1 MDVYR
6 TDRIRNVVLLGHGG
20 SGKTTLAEAM
30 AYLAGMTNRLGRVE
44 DGNTVSDFDKEEQKR
59 KFSLSTSLIPI
70 EWEKAKINILDTP
83 GYFDFVGEVE
93 EAASPKG
100 LRARWMELYVEG
112 AVVKDNNSQNEYYTD
127 KYADQMEIRFKN
139 PVIEAVLLEGH
150 KYYDANDNLV
160 EEVPDQK
167 LAEDEYEKIF
177 GKFKENYI
185 FYGGKPEADKKCYQM
200 IVDVDEDSYIVSF
213 YYDKV
218 IAGWNHFLNKAN
230 MG

>member
-1 MDVYR
+1 MKFK
-6 TDRIRNVVLLGHGG
+6 
-20 SGKTTLAEAM
+20 S
-30 AYLAGMTNRLGRVE
+30 TNEIETIQLR
-44 DGNTVSDFDKEEQKR
+44 DAQIKEMK
-59 KFSLSTSLIPI
+59 LVG
-70 EWEKAKINILDTP
+70 A
-83 GYFDFVGEVE
+83 GEVE
-93 EAASPKG
+93 TDGEAAESVEEAKADDVAGSAGDAAASPKG
-100 LRARWMELYVEG
+100 LLARWLELYVEG

-185 FYGGKPEADKKCYQM
+185 FYGGKPETDKKCYQM

>member
-1 MDVYR
+1 MKFK
-6 TDRIRNVVLLGHGG
+6 
-20 SGKTTLAEAM
+20 S
-30 AYLAGMTNRLGRVE
+30 TNEIETIQLR
-44 DGNTVSDFDKEEQKR
+44 DAQIKEMK
-59 KFSLSTSLIPI
+59 LVG
-70 EWEKAKINILDTP
+70 A
-83 GYFDFVGEVE
+83 GEVE
-93 EAASPKG
+93 TDGEAAESVEKVKADDAAGSVGDAEVSLKG
-100 LRARWMELYVEG
+100 LRARWLELYVEG

-150 KYYDANDNLV
+150 KYYDANDNLI

-185 FYGGKPEADKKCYQM
+185 FYGGKPETDKKCYQM

>member
-1 MDVYR
+1 MKFK
-6 TDRIRNVVLLGHGG
+6 
-20 SGKTTLAEAM
+20 S
-30 AYLAGMTNRLGRVE
+30 TNEIETIQLR
-44 DGNTVSDFDKEEQKR
+44 DAQIKEMK
-59 KFSLSTSLIPI
+59 LVG
-70 EWEKAKINILDTP
+70 A
-83 GYFDFVGEVE
+83 GEVE
-93 EAASPKG
+93 TDGEAAESVEKVKADDAAGSVGDAEAFLKG
-100 LRARWMELYVEG
+100 LRARWLEFYVEG

-200 IVDVDEDSYIVSF
+200 IIDVDEDSYIVSF

>member
-1 MDVYR
+1 MKFK
-6 TDRIRNVVLLGHGG
+6 
-20 SGKTTLAEAM
+20 S
-30 AYLAGMTNRLGRVE
+30 TNEIETIQLR
-44 DGNTVSDFDKEEQKR
+44 DAQIKEMK
-59 KFSLSTSLIPI
+59 LVG
-70 EWEKAKINILDTP
+70 A
-83 GYFDFVGEVE
+83 GEVE
-93 EAASPKG
+93 TDGEAAESVEKVKAADAAGSVGDAEASLKG
-100 LRARWMELYVEG
+100 LRARWLEFYVEG

>member
-1 MDVYR
+1 MKFK
-6 TDRIRNVVLLGHGG
+6 
-20 SGKTTLAEAM
+20 S
-30 AYLAGMTNRLGRVE
+30 TNEIETIQLR
-44 DGNTVSDFDKEEQKR
+44 DAQIKEMK
-59 KFSLSTSLIPI
+59 LVG
-70 EWEKAKINILDTP
+70 A
-83 GYFDFVGEVE
+83 GEVE
-93 EAASPKG
+93 TDGEAAESVEKVKADDAAGSVGDAAASPKG

>member
-1 MDVYR
+1 MKFK
-6 TDRIRNVVLLGHGG
+6 
-20 SGKTTLAEAM
+20 S
-30 AYLAGMTNRLGRVE
+30 TNEIETIQLR
-44 DGNTVSDFDKEEQKR
+44 DAQIKEMK
-59 KFSLSTSLIPI
+59 LVG
-70 EWEKAKINILDTP
+70 A
-83 GYFDFVGEVE
+83 GEVE
-93 EAASPKG
+93 TDGEAAESVEEAKADDVAGSAGDAAASPKG
-100 LRARWMELYVEG
+100 LLARWLELYVEG
-112 AVVKDNNSQNEYYTD
+112 AVVKDNNSQNEYYAD

>member
-1 MDVYR
+1 MR
-6 TDRIRNVVLLGHGG
+6 FK
-20 SGKTTLAEAM
+20 S
-30 AYLAGMTNRLGRVE
+30 TNEIETIQLR
-44 DGNTVSDFDKEEQKR
+44 DAQIKEMK
-59 KFSLSTSLIPI
+59 LVG
-70 EWEKAKINILDTP
+70 A
-83 GYFDFVGEVE
+83 GEVE
-93 EAASPKG
+93 TDGEAAESVEKVKADDAAGSVGDAEVSLKG
-100 LRARWMELYVEG
+100 LRARWLELYVEG

>member
-1 MDVYR
+1 MKFK
-6 TDRIRNVVLLGHGG
+6 
-20 SGKTTLAEAM
+20 S
-30 AYLAGMTNRLGRVE
+30 TNEIETIQLW
-44 DGNTVSDFDKEEQKR
+44 DAQIKEMK
-59 KFSLSTSLIPI
+59 LVG
-70 EWEKAKINILDTP
+70 A
-83 GYFDFVGEVE
+83 GEVE
-93 EAASPKG
+93 TDGEAAESVEKVKADDAAGSVGDAEASLKG
-100 LRARWMELYVEG
+100 LRARWLEFYVEG

>member
-1 MDVYR
+1 MKFK
-6 TDRIRNVVLLGHGG
+6 
-20 SGKTTLAEAM
+20 S
-30 AYLAGMTNRLGRVE
+30 TNEMETIQLR
-44 DGNTVSDFDKEEQKR
+44 DAQIKEMK
-59 KFSLSTSLIPI
+59 LVG
-70 EWEKAKINILDTP
+70 A
-83 GYFDFVGEVE
+83 GEVE
-93 EAASPKG
+93 TDGEAAESVEKVKADDAAGSVGDAEVSLKG
-100 LRARWMELYVEG
+100 LRARWLELYVEG

>member
-1 MDVYR
+1 MKFK
-6 TDRIRNVVLLGHGG
+6 
-20 SGKTTLAEAM
+20 S
-30 AYLAGMTNRLGRVE
+30 TNEIETIQLR
-44 DGNTVSDFDKEEQKR
+44 DAQIKEMK
-59 KFSLSTSLIPI
+59 LVG
-70 EWEKAKINILDTP
+70 A
-83 GYFDFVGEVE
+83 GEVE
-93 EAASPKG
+93 TDGEAAESVEEAKADDVAGRAGDAAASPKG
-100 LRARWMELYVEG
+100 LLARWLELYVEG

>member
-1 MDVYR
+1 MKFK
-6 TDRIRNVVLLGHGG
+6 
-20 SGKTTLAEAM
+20 S
-30 AYLAGMTNRLGRVE
+30 TNEIETIQLR
-44 DGNTVSDFDKEEQKR
+44 DAQIKEMK
-59 KFSLSTSLIPI
+59 LV
-70 EWEKAKINILDTP
+70 
-83 GYFDFVGEVE
+83 GVGEVE
-93 EAASPKG
+93 TDGEAAESVEKVKADDAAGSVRDAETSLKG
-100 LRARWMELYVEG
+100 LRARWLEFYVEG

-185 FYGGKPEADKKCYQM
+185 FYGGKPETDKKCYQM
-200 IVDVDEDSYIVSF
+200 IIDVDEDSYIVSF

>member
-1 MDVYR
+1 MKFK
-6 TDRIRNVVLLGHGG
+6 
-20 SGKTTLAEAM
+20 S
-30 AYLAGMTNRLGRVE
+30 TNEIETIQLR
-44 DGNTVSDFDKEEQKR
+44 DAQIKEMK
-59 KFSLSTSLIPI
+59 LVG
-70 EWEKAKINILDTP
+70 A
-83 GYFDFVGEVE
+83 GEVE
-93 EAASPKG
+93 TDGEAAESVEKVKADDAAGSVGDAEVSLRG
-100 LRARWMELYVEG
+100 LRARWLELYVEG

>member
-1 MDVYR
+1 MNKVAYKSVDELEHFRFDDCQINTFAV
-6 TDRIRNVVLLGHGG
+6 TENGVELMV
-20 SGKTTLAEAM
+20 EA
-30 AYLAGMTNRLGRVE
+30 
-44 DGNTVSDFDKEEQKR
+44 
-59 KFSLSTSLIPI
+59 LI
-70 EWEKAKINILDTP
+70 
-83 GYFDFVGEVE
+83 V
-93 EAASPKG
+93 
-100 LRARWMELYVEG
+100 RA
-112 AVVKDNNSQNEYYTD
+112 DNSQNTNYTES
-127 KYADQMEIRFKN
+127 YAGTTKIRITDGKLIRC
-139 PVIEAVLLEGH
+139 VRDGY

>member
-1 MDVYR
+1 MKFK
-6 TDRIRNVVLLGHGG
+6 
-20 SGKTTLAEAM
+20 S
-30 AYLAGMTNRLGRVE
+30 TNEIETIQLR
-44 DGNTVSDFDKEEQKR
+44 DAQIKEMK
-59 KFSLSTSLIPI
+59 LVG
-70 EWEKAKINILDTP
+70 A
-83 GYFDFVGEVE
+83 GEVE
-93 EAASPKG
+93 ADETAESDGEVKADETAETAGEVKADDAAASSEG
-100 LRARWMELYVEG
+100 LRASWLELYVEG

>member
-1 MDVYR
+1 MKFK
-6 TDRIRNVVLLGHGG
+6 
-20 SGKTTLAEAM
+20 S
-30 AYLAGMTNRLGRVE
+30 TNEIETIQLR
-44 DGNTVSDFDKEEQKR
+44 DAQIKEMK
-59 KFSLSTSLIPI
+59 LVG
-70 EWEKAKINILDTP
+70 A
-83 GYFDFVGEVE
+83 GEVE
-93 EAASPKG
+93 TDGEAAERVEKVKADDAAGSVGDAEVSLKG
-100 LRARWMELYVEG
+100 LRARWLELYVEG

>member
-1 MDVYR
+1 MKFK
-6 TDRIRNVVLLGHGG
+6 
-20 SGKTTLAEAM
+20 S
-30 AYLAGMTNRLGRVE
+30 TNEIETIQLR
-44 DGNTVSDFDKEEQKR
+44 DAQIKEMK
-59 KFSLSTSLIPI
+59 LV
-70 EWEKAKINILDTP
+70 
-83 GYFDFVGEVE
+83 GVGEVE
-93 EAASPKG
+93 AEASGEGETDGTAETVSEVKADVAEAAGQAKKDEAASPKG
-100 LRARWMELYVEG
+100 LRARWLELYVEG

>member
-1 MDVYR
+1 MK
-6 TDRIRNVVLLGHGG
+6 
-20 SGKTTLAEAM
+20 SKS
-30 AYLAGMTNRLGRVE
+30 TNEIETIQLR
-44 DGNTVSDFDKEEQKR
+44 DAQIKEMK
-59 KFSLSTSLIPI
+59 LVG
-70 EWEKAKINILDTP
+70 A
-83 GYFDFVGEVE
+83 GEVE
-93 EAASPKG
+93 TDGEAAESVEKVKADDASGSVGDAEVSLKG
-100 LRARWMELYVEG
+100 LRARWLELYVEG

>member
-1 MDVYR
+1 MKFK
-6 TDRIRNVVLLGHGG
+6 
-20 SGKTTLAEAM
+20 S
-30 AYLAGMTNRLGRVE
+30 TNEIETIQLR
-44 DGNTVSDFDKEEQKR
+44 DAQIKEMK
-59 KFSLSTSLIPI
+59 LV
-70 EWEKAKINILDTP
+70 
-83 GYFDFVGEVE
+83 GVGEVE
-93 EAASPKG
+93 TDGEAAESVEKVKADNAAGSVGDAEASLKG
-100 LRARWMELYVEG
+100 LRARWLELYVEG

-218 IAGWNHFLNKAN
+218 IAGWNHFLSKAN

>member
-1 MDVYR
+1 MKFK
-6 TDRIRNVVLLGHGG
+6 
-20 SGKTTLAEAM
+20 S
-30 AYLAGMTNRLGRVE
+30 TNEIETIQLR
-44 DGNTVSDFDKEEQKR
+44 DAQIKEMK
-59 KFSLSTSLIPI
+59 LVG
-70 EWEKAKINILDTP
+70 A
-83 GYFDFVGEVE
+83 GEVE
-93 EAASPKG
+93 TDGEAAESVEKVKADDAAGSVGDAEVSIKG
-100 LRARWMELYVEG
+100 LRARWLELYVEG

>member
-1 MDVYR
+1 MKFK
-6 TDRIRNVVLLGHGG
+6 
-20 SGKTTLAEAM
+20 S
-30 AYLAGMTNRLGRVE
+30 TNEIETIQLR
-44 DGNTVSDFDKEEQKR
+44 DAQIKEMK
-59 KFSLSTSLIPI
+59 LVG
-70 EWEKAKINILDTP
+70 A
-83 GYFDFVGEVE
+83 GEVE
-93 EAASPKG
+93 TDGEAAESVEKVKADDAAGSVGDAEASPKG
-100 LRARWMELYVEG
+100 LRARWLELYVEG

-200 IVDVDEDSYIVSF
+200 IVDVDEDSYIVSL

>member
-1 MDVYR
+1 MKFK
-6 TDRIRNVVLLGHGG
+6 
-20 SGKTTLAEAM
+20 S
-30 AYLAGMTNRLGRVE
+30 TNEIETIQLR
-44 DGNTVSDFDKEEQKR
+44 DAQIKEMK
-59 KFSLSTSLIPI
+59 LV
-70 EWEKAKINILDTP
+70 
-83 GYFDFVGEVE
+83 GVGEVE
-93 EAASPKG
+93 TDGEAAESVEKVKADDAAGSVGDAEVSPKG
-100 LRARWMELYVEG
+100 LRARWLELYVEG

>member
-1 MDVYR
+1 MKFK
-6 TDRIRNVVLLGHGG
+6 
-20 SGKTTLAEAM
+20 S
-30 AYLAGMTNRLGRVE
+30 TNEIETIQLR
-44 DGNTVSDFDKEEQKR
+44 DAQIKEMK
-59 KFSLSTSLIPI
+59 LV
-70 EWEKAKINILDTP
+70 
-83 GYFDFVGEVE
+83 GVGEVE
-93 EAASPKG
+93 TDGEAAESVEKVKADDAAGSFGDAEASLKG
-100 LRARWMELYVEG
+100 LRARWLEFYVEG

-200 IVDVDEDSYIVSF
+200 IIDVDEDSYIVSF

>member
-1 MDVYR
+1 MKFK
-6 TDRIRNVVLLGHGG
+6 
-20 SGKTTLAEAM
+20 S
-30 AYLAGMTNRLGRVE
+30 TNEIETIQLR
-44 DGNTVSDFDKEEQKR
+44 DAQIKEMK
-59 KFSLSTSLIPI
+59 LVG
-70 EWEKAKINILDTP
+70 A
-83 GYFDFVGEVE
+83 GEVE
-93 EAASPKG
+93 TDGEAAESVEKVKADDAAGSVGDAEASLKG
-100 LRARWMELYVEG
+100 LRARWLELYVEG

-167 LAEDEYEKIF
+167 LEEDEYEKIF
-177 GKFKENYI
+177 GKFKENYV

>member
-1 MDVYR
+1 MKFK
-6 TDRIRNVVLLGHGG
+6 
-20 SGKTTLAEAM
+20 S
-30 AYLAGMTNRLGRVE
+30 TNEIETIQLR
-44 DGNTVSDFDKEEQKR
+44 DAQIKEMK
-59 KFSLSTSLIPI
+59 LVG
-70 EWEKAKINILDTP
+70 A
-83 GYFDFVGEVE
+83 GEVE
-93 EAASPKG
+93 TDGEAAESVEKVKADDAAGSVGDAEASLKG
-100 LRARWMELYVEG
+100 LRARWLELYVEG

-127 KYADQMEIRFKN
+127 KYSDQMEIRFKN

-160 EEVPDQK
+160 EEVPDQE

>member
-1 MDVYR
+1 MKFK
-6 TDRIRNVVLLGHGG
+6 
-20 SGKTTLAEAM
+20 S
-30 AYLAGMTNRLGRVE
+30 TNEIETIQLR
-44 DGNTVSDFDKEEQKR
+44 DAQIKEMK
-59 KFSLSTSLIPI
+59 LVG
-70 EWEKAKINILDTP
+70 A
-83 GYFDFVGEVE
+83 GEVE
-93 EAASPKG
+93 TDGEAAESVEEAKADDVAGSAGDAAASPKG
-100 LRARWMELYVEG
+100 LLARWLELYVEG

-218 IAGWNHFLNKAN
+218 IAGWNRFLNKAN

>member
-1 MDVYR
+1 MKFK
-6 TDRIRNVVLLGHGG
+6 
-20 SGKTTLAEAM
+20 S
-30 AYLAGMTNRLGRVE
+30 TNEIETIQLR
-44 DGNTVSDFDKEEQKR
+44 DAQIKEMK
-59 KFSLSTSLIPI
+59 LVG
-70 EWEKAKINILDTP
+70 A
-83 GYFDFVGEVE
+83 GEVE
-93 EAASPKG
+93 TDGEAAESVEKVKADDAAGSVGDAEASLKG
-100 LRARWMELYVEG
+100 LRARWLEFYVEG

-218 IAGWNHFLNKAN
+218 IAGLNHFLNKAN

>member
-1 MDVYR
+1 MKFK
-6 TDRIRNVVLLGHGG
+6 
-20 SGKTTLAEAM
+20 S
-30 AYLAGMTNRLGRVE
+30 TNEIETIQLR
-44 DGNTVSDFDKEEQKR
+44 DAQIKEMK
-59 KFSLSTSLIPI
+59 LVG
-70 EWEKAKINILDTP
+70 A
-83 GYFDFVGEVE
+83 GEVE
-93 EAASPKG
+93 TDGEAAESVEEAKADDVAGSAGDAAASPKG
-100 LRARWMELYVEG
+100 LLARWLELYVEG

>member
-1 MDVYR
+1 MKFK
-6 TDRIRNVVLLGHGG
+6 
-20 SGKTTLAEAM
+20 S
-30 AYLAGMTNRLGRVE
+30 TNEIETIQLR
-44 DGNTVSDFDKEEQKR
+44 DAQIKEMK
-59 KFSLSTSLIPI
+59 LV
-70 EWEKAKINILDTP
+70 
-83 GYFDFVGEVE
+83 GVGEVE
-93 EAASPKG
+93 TDGEAAESVEKVKADDAAGSVRDAEASLKG
-100 LRARWMELYVEG
+100 LRARWLEFYVEG

-218 IAGWNHFLNKAN
+218 IARWNHFLNKAN

>member
-1 MDVYR
+1 MKFK
-6 TDRIRNVVLLGHGG
+6 
-20 SGKTTLAEAM
+20 S
-30 AYLAGMTNRLGRVE
+30 TNEIETIQLR
-44 DGNTVSDFDKEEQKR
+44 DAQIKEMK
-59 KFSLSTSLIPI
+59 LVG
-70 EWEKAKINILDTP
+70 A
-83 GYFDFVGEVE
+83 GEVE
-93 EAASPKG
+93 TDGEATESVEKVKADDAAGSVGDAEVSLKG
-100 LRARWMELYVEG
+100 LRARWLELYVEG

>member
-1 MDVYR
+1 MKFK
-6 TDRIRNVVLLGHGG
+6 
-20 SGKTTLAEAM
+20 S
-30 AYLAGMTNRLGRVE
+30 TNEIETIQLR
-44 DGNTVSDFDKEEQKR
+44 DAQIKEMK
-59 KFSLSTSLIPI
+59 LVGT
-70 EWEKAKINILDTP
+70 
-83 GYFDFVGEVE
+83 GEVE
-93 EAASPKG
+93 TDGEAVESVEKVKADDAAGSVGDAEVSLKG
-100 LRARWMELYVEG
+100 LRARWLELYVEG

>member
-1 MDVYR
+1 MKFK
-6 TDRIRNVVLLGHGG
+6 
-20 SGKTTLAEAM
+20 S
-30 AYLAGMTNRLGRVE
+30 TNEIETIQLR
-44 DGNTVSDFDKEEQKR
+44 DAQIKEMK
-59 KFSLSTSLIPI
+59 LVG
-70 EWEKAKINILDTP
+70 A
-83 GYFDFVGEVE
+83 GEVE
-93 EAASPKG
+93 TDGKAAESVEKVKADDAAGSVGDAEVSLKG
-100 LRARWMELYVEG
+100 LRARWLELYVEG
-112 AVVKDNNSQNEYYTD
+112 AVVKDNNSQNEYYAD

>member
-1 MDVYR
+1 MKFK
-6 TDRIRNVVLLGHGG
+6 
-20 SGKTTLAEAM
+20 S
-30 AYLAGMTNRLGRVE
+30 TNEIETIQLR
-44 DGNTVSDFDKEEQKR
+44 DAQIKEMK
-59 KFSLSTSLIPI
+59 LVG
-70 EWEKAKINILDTP
+70 A
-83 GYFDFVGEVE
+83 GEVE
-93 EAASPKG
+93 TDGEAAESVEKVKADDAAGSVGDAEVSLKG
-100 LRARWMELYVEG
+100 LRARWLELYVEG
-112 AVVKDNNSQNEYYTD
+112 AVVKDNNSQNEYYAD

>member
-1 MDVYR
+1 MKFK
-6 TDRIRNVVLLGHGG
+6 
-20 SGKTTLAEAM
+20 S
-30 AYLAGMTNRLGRVE
+30 TNEIETIQLR
-44 DGNTVSDFDKEEQKR
+44 DAQIKEMK
-59 KFSLSTSLIPI
+59 LVG
-70 EWEKAKINILDTP
+70 A
-83 GYFDFVGEVE
+83 GEVE
-93 EAASPKG
+93 TDGEAAESVEKVKADDAAGSVGDAEASLKG
-100 LRARWMELYVEG
+100 LRARWLEFYVEG

-167 LAEDEYEKIF
+167 LVEDEYEKIF